1 VSADDRGLRRGLYL
15 APFDELADPR
25 VLLTL
30 AVHAEE
36 HGWDGVFLWD
46 HILYRPPVR
55 AVADPW
61 VALSAIAAH
70 TERVRLGPLVTPLS
84 RRRVHKVARE
94 TVTLDHL
101 SNGRLI
107 LGVGL
112 GSGRNDEL
120 ERFGEV
126 ADPRER
132 AQRLDRGLTRLS
144 EFWAGEFE
152 PRPVQTPRIPIWV
165 AARWPHRRPVR
176 RAVRWDG
183 LFPIE
188 LPDPEALAELAREVA
203 EERGDDQ
210 EPFELVIDLEP
221 DAELDPWHQAGAT
234 WILTDF
240 GPQPTEA
247 RVREIIAHGLR

>member
-1 VSADDRGLRRGLYL
+1 VSADNRGLRRGLYL
-15 APFDELADPR
+15 APFEELADPR
-25 VLLTL
+25 VLLAL

-120 ERFGEV
+120 ERFGEIV
-126 ADPRER
+126 DPRER
-132 AQRLDRGLTRLS
+132 AKRLDRGLTRLS

-247 RVREIIAHGLR
+247 RVRDIIAHGLR